1 MTFRKLCSIIDCV
14 NEELVKLDV
23 EKGRFEVFKGLS
35 SLLSKNVVNLIPFYF
50 LFNKEQMTR
59 IAYVCMCV
67 CGVCV

>member
-35 SLLSKNVVNLIPFYF
+35 SLLFKNVVNLIPFYF

-59 IAYVCMCV
+59 IAYVCMYV